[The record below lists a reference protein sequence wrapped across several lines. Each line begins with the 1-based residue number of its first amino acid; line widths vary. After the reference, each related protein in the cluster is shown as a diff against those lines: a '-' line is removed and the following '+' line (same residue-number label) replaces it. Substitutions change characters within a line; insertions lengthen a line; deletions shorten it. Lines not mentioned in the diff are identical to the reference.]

1 MADSIAGLGSATLW
15 RIKENWKQVPKWSYE
30 IGFEITE
37 YQASA
42 VAIKAIS
49 NRQPQS
55 FEIQVM
61 LDGLAS
67 IFNFLADFDTRKG
80 RYNRFWF
87 LSPLTFFKVSGSN
100 GIGTS
105 ILCELDG
112 YEHKGDE
119 RIYFIMDNGDLVI
132 RETTAMVID
141 TENETQ
147 TFTLDT
153 ATDRVISSSNVVQCG
168 LVVLC
173 RLDQDVAKLRQ
184 KNRDYAE
191 VDLRMIELVE
201 EYAEV

>member
-49 NRQPQS
+49 DRQPQS

-119 RIYFIMDNGDLVI
+119 RIYFLMDNGDLVI
-132 RETTAMVID
+132 RETTAMTID

-184 KNRDYAE
+184 KNIDYAE